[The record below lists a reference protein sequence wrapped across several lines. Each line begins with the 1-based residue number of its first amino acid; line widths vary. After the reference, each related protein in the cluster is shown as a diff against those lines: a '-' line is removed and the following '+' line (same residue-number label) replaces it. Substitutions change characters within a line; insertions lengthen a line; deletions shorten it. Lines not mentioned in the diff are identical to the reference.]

1 MKRLRATSLKGAM
14 ILPAIAGVVMALTG
28 VQPVGHASASAPMEA
43 RSVEDLAWLA
53 GCWASTGGEEGS
65 GEQWMAPAGGTM
77 LGVSRTVRDSNT
89 VAYEYMQIRNTAEQN
104 VEFIAKPSG
113 QSEAAFIAVELTD
126 GEVVFQNPGHDFP
139 QRIIYALKA
148 DGALEVR
155 IEGEMDGDVR
165 RVTFPFT
172 RIACGVTP

>member
-1 MKRLRATSLKGAM
+1 MPANQYSGFSKLIPG
-14 ILPAIAGVVMALTG
+14 ILLLAVFMPAV
-28 VQPVGHASASAPMEA
+28 HAPASGSMEA

-77 LGVSRTVRDSNT
+77 LGVSRSVRDSET
-89 VAYEYMQIRNTAEQN
+89 VAYEFMQIRNTAQQN

-113 QSEAAFIAVELTD
+113 QSEAAFIAVELSD
-126 GEVVFQNPGHDFP
+126 SEVVFQNPEHDFP

-172 RIACGVTP
+172 RIACGATP